1 MRKVLVLSSLVLLS
15 LSLAACDS
23 GSSTGSNG
31 SGRIDPAI
39 AGTWARAQA
48 KSVFDTLIL
57 TDAKYQTPYGS
68 GNGSAFDAKNGVAH
82 CGPGLGLCGEYQL
95 VAGGP
100 VDTLYFQGL
109 LGQTA
114 PDASVPRNANTTYFR
129 VP

>member
-1 MRKVLVLSSLVLLS
+1 MRKVLILSSLAIISFSLL
-15 LSLAACDS
+15 ACGG

-31 SGRIDPAI
+31 SDRIDPAI
-39 AGTWARAQA
+39 AGIWARANA

-68 GNGSAFDAKNGVAH
+68 GNGSAFDAKNRVAH
-82 CGPGLGLCGEYQL
+82 CGPSLELCGEYLL

-100 VDTLYFQGL
+100 VDTLYFNGL
-109 LGQTA
+109 LGQAA
-114 PDASVPRNANTTYFR
+114 PDSAVPRNLKTTYLR